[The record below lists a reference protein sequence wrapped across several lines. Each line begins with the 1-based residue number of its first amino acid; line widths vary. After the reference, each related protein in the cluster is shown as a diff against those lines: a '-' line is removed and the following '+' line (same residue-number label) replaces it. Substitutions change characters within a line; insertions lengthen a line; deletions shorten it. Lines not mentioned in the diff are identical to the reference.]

1 MLNMNAELEQ
11 IRAARASLEKF
22 RLKLL
27 RPSVAALESGATDLL
42 FAVEC
47 LERLEPVL
55 RSRGLCSVA
64 VEQALRLEVSG
75 LRRELQQVN
84 ALLQGAG
91 NFYQGWSRLLG
102 CATDDEAANYTA
114 NGQPGSLFPNHTKE
128 AVIHG

>member
-1 MLNMNAELEQ
+1 MLNMNSELEQ

-27 RPSVAALESGATDLL
+27 RSSVAALESGSADLM

-55 RSRGLCSVA
+55 RSRGPCSVV

-75 LRRELQQVN
+75 LRRDLQHMN

-91 NFYQGWSRLLG
+91 SFYQGWSRLLG

-114 NGQPGSLFPNHTKE
+114 NGQPGALFPHNTKE

>member
-1 MLNMNAELEQ
+1 MLNTNAELGQ
-11 IRAARASLEKF
+11 IKAARASLQKF

-27 RPSVAALESGATDLL
+27 RPSIAALENGSADLL
-42 FAVEC
+42 FAVES

-55 RSRGLCSVA
+55 RSQGPRSVA
-64 VEQALRLEVSG
+64 LEQALRLELAG

-91 NFYQGWSRLLG
+91 RFYQGWSRLLG
-102 CATDDEAANYTA
+102 CAADDGAANYMA
-114 NGQPGSLFPNHTKE
+114 NGQPGALFPNNTKN

>member
-1 MLNMNAELEQ
+1 MLNTNAELGQ
-11 IRAARASLEKF
+11 IKAARASLQKF

-27 RPSVAALESGATDLL
+27 RPSTTALESGSADLL
-42 FAVEC
+42 FAVEA

-55 RSRGLCSVA
+55 SRGPRPVA
-64 VEQALRLEVSG
+64 LEQALRLELAG

-91 NFYQGWSRLLG
+91 RFYEGWSRLLG
-102 CATDDEAANYTA
+102 CAADDGAANYTA
-114 NGQPGSLFPNHTKE
+114 NGQPGVLFPNDTRN